1 MTDSLVTTEITGK
14 VALIT
19 LNRPEALNALSK
31 ALCDQLEASFKR
43 LADND
48 AVQAIVLTGA
58 GKAFTVGLDLKELST
73 GAGIL
78 ADDAL
83 GPEARVINAI
93 SRTGKPVIG
102 AVNGFAV
109 TGGFELALAC
119 DFLYAAESAKFAD
132 THARVGI
139 IPGWG
144 LSQKLPRLVGVNR
157 AREISFTGNYF
168 SAADGE
174 RWGLVNKV
182 VPDEQL
188 LDAAMA
194 CAQDIAETIPHALY
208 QVRSMIND
216 GWELTLAEGLALEG
230 RAAKAMNTSMETG
243 HLEQRLGEL
252 QQRGRKQ

>member
-1 MTDSLVTTEITGK
+1 MSETLVTTEINDK
-14 VALIT
+14 VAVVT

-31 ALCDQLEASFKR
+31 ALCDQLEVAFKT
-43 LADND
+43 LGENES
-48 AVQAIVLTGA
+48 VQAIVLTGA
-58 GKAFTVGLDLKELST
+58 GKAFTVGLDLKELAT
-73 GAGIL
+73 GSDIL

-93 SRTGKPVIG
+93 SKCGKPVVG
-102 AVNGFAV
+102 AINGFAV

-182 VPDEQL
+182 VADDEL
-188 LDAAMA
+188 LDAAMS
-194 CAQDIAETIPHALY
+194 CARDIAETIPHALY

-216 GWELTLAEGLALEG
+216 GWELTLQEGLELEG
-230 RAAKAMNTSMETG
+230 RAAKAMNSSMETG